1 MIFTRRRVG
10 EHGIR
15 NTAVGDPVLAHCHRH
30 RHHRSHGLD
39 AGDIDFRKLLD
50 EGEHGVELTAQV
62 LDLVIGNR
70 YARQVRDA
78 ADGIG
83 VYGHAK
89 SPTFNRNTS
98 LQSKCSPEPIPEAEE
113 RANGRNPG
121 IRPASTADLDRI
133 ALAAHP
139 I

>member
-1 MIFTRRRVG
+1 MIFARRRVG

-15 NTAVGDPVLAHCHRH
+15 NTAVGDPILAHCHRH
-30 RHHRSHGLD
+30 RHHRGHRLD
-39 AGDIDFRKLLD
+39 AGDIDFRELLD

-70 YARQVRDA
+70 YARQMRDA
-78 ADGIG
+78 ADRIG

-89 SPTFNRNTS
+89 AQPSIETLAFNRNARPS
-98 LQSKCSPEPIPEAEE
+98 LYQRRRNEPTA
-113 RANGRNPG
+113 GTG

-133 ALAAHP
+133 ALAADP